1 MPNSIGT
8 APDCFY
14 SFSLL
19 THPRPMDLDIFLDRN
34 KIATHALMG
43 ALSLRNFFE
52 VTQKGVMIF
61 CDLIRI

>member
-1 MPNSIGT
+1 
-8 APDCFY
+8 
-14 SFSLL
+14 
-19 THPRPMDLDIFLDRN
+19 MDLDIFLDRN